1 MAEPD
6 KAAASDE
13 IGRLADARLRGL
25 NESLEPQVAERT
37 ATLRES
43 EQRFRDVAEV
53 AGDWI
58 WESDR
63 DHRFTFFAG
72 ESLEAMAE
80 FGAAPQLSIGKTRWE
95 LAGGDPE
102 RDEHWRRHKED
113 LDAHRPFRN
122 FRYVF
127 DTPCAGRRH
136 MTVSGKPVL
145 GPSGEFLG
153 YRGTVTDQTGMVGA
167 AKD

>member
-6 KAAASDE
+6 KAAASEE
-13 IGRLADARLRGL
+13 IDRLADARLRGL
-25 NESLEPQVAERT
+25 NESLERQVAERT

-102 RDEHWRRHKED
+102 RDAPAQGGPGRAPAVPEFPLRLRYAVRRAAPHHGQRQAGPGSKRRIPG
-113 LDAHRPFRN
+113 LPWHRHRPDRH
-122 FRYVF
+122 
-127 DTPCAGRRH
+127 GR
-136 MTVSGKPVL
+136 
-145 GPSGEFLG
+145 
-153 YRGTVTDQTGMVGA
+153 GA